1 MNRHPTLV
9 RFGQRVRTL
18 RKQHGLS
25 QEDLA
30 EKSGLH
36 RTYIG
41 GIERGERNLAVLNIL
56 RLAAALEV
64 TVGELFDGLED
75 EC

>member
-1 MNRHPTLV
+1 MKDKKILKILGDNVKNIR
-9 RFGQRVRTL
+9 Q
-18 RKQHGLS
+18 KQGLS

-41 GIERGERNLAVLNIL
+41 GIERGERNVSLLNIE
-56 RLAAALEV
+56 RIAKALSIKV
-64 TVGELFDGLED
+64 NSLV
-75 EC
+75 

>member
-1 MNRHPTLV
+1 MVSNPTLI
-9 RFGQRVRTL
+9 RFGHRVRTL
-18 RKQHGLS
+18 RKRQGLS

-41 GIERGERNLAVLNIL
+41 GIERGERNPALLNL
-56 RLAAALEV
+56 LKLAAALEV
-64 TVGELFDGLED
+64 EVGELLNGLAYP
-75 EC
+75 